1 MQKNYFQSQ
10 LKQTLELF
18 IYFLGKS
25 KFPLRGLHQFF
36 ICLYLSGAEKLTL
49 KSTLKKKLSATL
61 LMKCAQGRYGRLL
74 GHAATPIPLGKY
86 LIFSLAKTRQNLIN
100 NLFY

>member
-25 KFPLRGLHQFF
+25 NFLCVACINFS
-36 ICLYLSGAEKLTL
+36 SGAEKLTL

-61 LMKCAQGRYGRLL
+61 LMKCAQGRYRRLL
-74 GHAATPIPLGKY
+74 GHAATPIPLDKY